1 MKKIFKKNQF
11 IVTFLAVLIAVAGYL
26 NYADNADKKKEAA
39 KVNGTTY
46 ESVYDGDNLLT
57 GDNDIESLDGEDPN
71 NKETKE
77 SAGEET
83 TKEPG
88 AAVLTNGTNLASYM
102 AQARLNREQIR
113 SKNKETLLEVINNN
127 DISEGEKKKAVKS
140 MVKLTELN
148 EKENTIETLLKAK
161 GFDDIVVTISDK
173 QADVIISEKE
183 VDDAKRAQ
191 IEDVIK
197 RKAGVSVDNITIT
210 PTGTKINKVPL
221 MAAPY
226 LFCVIF

>member
-26 NYADNADKKKEAA
+26 NYADNADKKKKAA

-57 GDNDIESLDGEDPN
+57 GDNDIESLDGEDAN

-210 PTGTKINKVPL
+210 PTGTK
-221 MAAPY
+221 
-226 LFCVIF
+226 

>member
-57 GDNDIESLDGEDPN
+57 GDNDIESLDGEDAN

-83 TKEPG
+83 TKEPV

-173 QADVIISEKE
+173 QADVIISENE

-210 PTGTKINKVPL
+210 PTGTK
-221 MAAPY
+221 
-226 LFCVIF
+226 

>member
-11 IVTFLAVLIAVAGYL
+11 IVTFLAVLIAVAGYM

-57 GDNDIESLDGEDPN
+57 GDNDIESLDGEDAN

-173 QADVIISEKE
+173 QADVIISENE

-210 PTGTKINKVPL
+210 PTGTK
-221 MAAPY
+221 
-226 LFCVIF
+226 

>member
-57 GDNDIESLDGEDPN
+57 GDNDIESLDGEDVN

-173 QADVIISEKE
+173 QADVIISENE

-210 PTGTKINKVPL
+210 PTGTK
-221 MAAPY
+221 
-226 LFCVIF
+226 

>member
-57 GDNDIESLDGEDPN
+57 GDNDIESLDGEDAN

-113 SKNKETLLEVINNN
+113 SKNKETLLQVINNN

-173 QADVIISEKE
+173 QADVIISENE

-210 PTGTKINKVPL
+210 PTGTK
-221 MAAPY
+221 
-226 LFCVIF
+226 

>member
-57 GDNDIESLDGEDPN
+57 GDNDIESLDGEDAN

-88 AAVLTNGTNLASYM
+88 AAVLTNGTNLVSYM

-210 PTGTKINKVPL
+210 PTGKK
-221 MAAPY
+221 
-226 LFCVIF
+226 

>member
-57 GDNDIESLDGEDPN
+57 GDNDIESLDGEDIN

-77 SAGEET
+77 SAGEEA

-210 PTGTKINKVPL
+210 PTGMK
-221 MAAPY
+221 
-226 LFCVIF
+226 

>member
-57 GDNDIESLDGEDPN
+57 GDNDIESLDGEDAN

-88 AAVLTNGTNLASYM
+88 AAVITNGTNLASYM

-173 QADVIISEKE
+173 QADVIISENE

-210 PTGTKINKVPL
+210 PTGTK
-221 MAAPY
+221 
-226 LFCVIF
+226 

>member
-57 GDNDIESLDGEDPN
+57 GDNDIESLDGEDAN

-88 AAVLTNGTNLASYM
+88 AAVLTNGTNFASYM

-210 PTGTKINKVPL
+210 PTGTK
-221 MAAPY
+221 
-226 LFCVIF
+226 

>member
-57 GDNDIESLDGEDPN
+57 GDNDIESLDGEDAN

-173 QADVIISEKE
+173 QADVIISENE
-183 VDDAKRAQ
+183 GDDAKRAQ

-210 PTGTKINKVPL
+210 PTGTK
-221 MAAPY
+221 
-226 LFCVIF
+226 

>member
-1 MKKIFKKNQF
+1 MKKIFRKNQF

-57 GDNDIESLDGEDPN
+57 GDNDIESLDGEDTN

-77 SAGEET
+77 SAEEQT

-210 PTGTKINKVPL
+210 PTGTK
-221 MAAPY
+221 
-226 LFCVIF
+226 

>member
-57 GDNDIESLDGEDPN
+57 GDNDIESLDGEDAN

-173 QADVIISEKE
+173 QDDVIISEKE
-183 VDDAKRAQ
+183 VDDAKRAH

-210 PTGTKINKVPL
+210 PTGTK
-221 MAAPY
+221 
-226 LFCVIF
+226 

>member
-57 GDNDIESLDGEDPN
+57 GDNDIESLDGEDAN

-173 QADVIISEKE
+173 QADVIIIEKE

-210 PTGTKINKVPL
+210 PTGTK
-221 MAAPY
+221 
-226 LFCVIF
+226 

>member
-57 GDNDIESLDGEDPN
+57 GDNDIESLDGEDV

-102 AQARLNREQIR
+102 AHARLNREQIR
-113 SKNKETLLEVINNN
+113 SKNKETLLQVINNN

-173 QADVIISEKE
+173 QADVIISENE

-210 PTGTKINKVPL
+210 PTGTK
-221 MAAPY
+221 
-226 LFCVIF
+226 